1 MAPKLRWQNP
11 IGRETTQKIVKKL
24 LPTWKNGLQD
34 FQLDIIT
41 PTLDGVDGMLLTAT
55 GDGKSAAFMI
65 PILVLQEMAH
75 NPLEY
80 PDLPQTSKP
89 IRLVITPTKGLSRN
103 LVKEAE
109 QLGISAFAY
118 CKENVADARRMAV

>member
-1 MAPKLRWQNP
+1 MAPKLRWRDP

-34 FQLDIIT
+34 FQLDIVT

-65 PILVLQEMAH
+65 PILVLQEMAR

-80 PDLPQTSKP
+80 PDLPRMSKP
-89 IRLVITPTKGLSRN
+89 IGLVITPTKGLSRN
-103 LVKEAE
+103 LV
-109 QLGISAFAY
+109 ST
-118 CKENVADARRMAV
+118 NH